1 MKNIIDSIIVI
12 IFTIITVCV
21 LIAVKN
27 HNCKI
32 HAVEDEVLVLK
43 NSTAESR
50 LKNKMEQSEDRKVNK
65 NTNIKGEAK
74 TPEINNKAVQN
85 SDTCKSQ
92 AGNKSKTKENIN
104 SAKTSSSETTKT
116 SDGAVNKSETADS
129 NAGHIES
136 SDEDIN
142 DIPVFKVAKGDA
154 LNRLS
159 VSDKATLLLI
169 SKGLSRED
177 YDTIQQ
183 DLNSSDDKQGL
194 SNAIRL
200 LKSRLNSNDFN
211 KIKEIAAKIINLN
224 ALTF

>member
-12 IFTIITVCV
+12 IFTIITVCA

-27 HNCKI
+27 HNCKMQ
-32 HAVEDEVLVLK
+32 AAEDEVLVLK
-43 NSTAESR
+43 NSTVESR
-50 LKNKMEQSEDRKVNK
+50 LKNKMERSENKKVN
-65 NTNIKGEAK
+65 NNINIKGETK

-104 SAKTSSSETTKT
+104 SAKTSSSEITQT
-116 SDGAVNKSETADS
+116 SDGAPNKSDTADS
-129 NAGHIES
+129 NVGCTVN

-142 DIPVFKVAKGDA
+142 YIPVFKVAKGDV

-169 SKGLSRED
+169 SKSLSKED
-177 YDTIQQ
+177 YNTIQQ